1 MRRRIARL
9 DRVIAAVVTS
19 GDAGNV
25 ATTRTW
31 ILAAVGVLLIVSAG
45 AGSLLLRH
53 HNNVRPSDSSPF
65 PVGQV
70 FTTQQWAQVKTTL
83 VARGFDGAAARVVS
97 GLRLQRKSEPFAL
110 VRATSPSRGVCF
122 LPVRGLQPGAAT
134 CSSDGQLPTPLLV
147 FSARDRWGNRS
158 AATAVVG
165 VARHAITG
173 VSIIDPRGIP
183 AGVALIP
190 AAGGLWSFAGELGN
204 TTKLVIQAR
213 VASARV
219 VAQTTPR

>member
-1 MRRRIARL
+1 MHRRLARL
-9 DRVIAAVVTS
+9 ERVIAAVVTS

-31 ILAAVGVLLIVSAG
+31 ILAAVGALLIVSAG

-53 HNNVRPSDSSPF
+53 QSNVRPTDSSPF

-70 FTTQQWAQVKTTL
+70 FTTQQWAQVKTSL

-134 CSSDGQLPTPLLV
+134 CSSDEQLPTPLLV
-147 FSARDRWGNRS
+147 FSARDRWGNRI
-158 AATAVVG
+158 ATAVVG
-165 VARHAITG
+165 VARHAITS

-190 AAGGLWSFAGELGN
+190 AAGGLWSFAGGFGN

-219 VAQTTPR
+219 VAQTTLR

>member
-1 MRRRIARL
+1 
-9 DRVIAAVVTS
+9 VIAAVVTS

-53 HNNVRPSDSSPF
+53 HNNVRPPDSSPF
-65 PVGQV
+65 PVGQA
-70 FTTQQWAQVKTTL
+70 FTTRQWSQVKKLL

-97 GLRLQRKSEPFAL
+97 GLRLQRNNEPSAL

-134 CSSDGQLPTPLLV
+134 CRSDGRLPTPLLV

-158 AATAVVG
+158 ATALVG
-165 VARHAITG
+165 VARHAITS
-173 VSIIDPRGIP
+173 VSITDPRGVP

-190 AAGGLWSFAGELGN
+190 AGGGLWSFAGGFGN
-204 TTKLVIQAR
+204 TTKLVVQAR
-213 VASARV
+213 AASARV
-219 VAQTTPR
+219 VAQTTLR